1 MSTKIWHD
9 SYTENWMRAF
19 PLGNGRIG
27 AMVYG
32 GPEKEIIEINEE
44 SLWSGRQMEERYH
57 ASPEALAEI
66 RRLLFRGKN
75 DEATKLCEDEF
86 LSDPSRVRF
95 YESFG
100 ELTLE
105 MAGEE
110 AYSDYRKELELSE
123 AIVRV
128 NYRRGGIAYRSETF
142 TSDPADILVHR
153 LEADE
158 KCITCDL
165 KYERAQDAS
174 SAVLDPSTIV
184 LNGQLTWMVHPY
196 YGEGGEGM
204 CFGARLDVETDGE
217 VTPDKKFLHIEGAS
231 YVLIRAAFATDYC
244 VEKYDIDPS
253 VDWKGKLLADIQ
265 AAKEKDYET
274 LKAEHIAAH
283 KAWFDR
289 VELKLSAPEYEDVP
303 TDIRLARVKEGIED
317 PDLYVLYYNFGR
329 YLLIES
335 SGKRARVP
343 ANLQGIWCHGFT
355 PPWGSDYHTNINL
368 QMNYWPVETANMS
381 EAFAPYTHFMK
392 MNSGF
397 GVKTADRLFGA
408 GGWVINHTTDIFG
421 RTGVHDLVGCGFF
434 PLAGSWLCLNLWEH
448 YEFTGD
454 REYLREILP
463 ILKGACDFVCDF
475 LVEDDEGRLVTS
487 PSNSPENAFIY
498 TDPDTGE
505 RKVSMFTYGATMD
518 FEIIYALFTRTVKA
532 YRLLGMGEEL
542 PEKLEGVLRRLP
554 PLRISERYGTIAE
567 WIRDYEENEPGHR
580 HISHLF
586 GLFPGDQINE
596 RDPEIYA
603 AARRT
608 IERRLEN
615 GGAKT
620 GWSRAWVINF
630 FARLYDGENALYNLR
645 CLMQRS
651 TAENLFDMHPPF
663 QIDGN
668 FGAVSG
674 MTEMLIQS
682 HLGEAEDRVVEL
694 LPALPE
700 EWQEGYVRGLRARGN
715 ITVDIEWKDGRI
727 VCATAVSPVDTVLRL
742 KANVRTPISGE
753 ILTVGLKAGAACR
766 IV

>member
-1 MSTKIWHD
+1 
-9 SYTENWMRAF
+9 
-19 PLGNGRIG
+19 
-27 AMVYG
+27 YG
-32 GPEKEIIEINEE
+32 GPDKEIIEINEE
-44 SLWSGRQMEERYH
+44 SLWSGRQIEENYH

-66 RRLLFRGKN
+66 RRLLFAEKFVEGSQI
-75 DEATKLCEDEF
+75 CEDEF

-105 MAGEE
+105 MQNEGE
-110 AYSDYRKELELSE
+110 YTDYRKELELSE
-123 AIVRV
+123 AIARV
-128 NYRRGGIAYRSETF
+128 SYRKGGIAFKSETF
-142 TSDPADILVHR
+142 VSDPADILVHR
-153 LEADE
+153 LEAEE
-158 KCITCDL
+158 KCIVCDV
-165 KYERAQDAS
+165 KYERTQDAS
-174 SAVLDPSTIV
+174 SGVLDPNTIV
-184 LNGQLTWMVHPY
+184 LNGQLTWMEHPH
-196 YGEGGEGM
+196 YGKGGEGM
-204 CFGARLDVETDGE
+204 CFGARLDVETDGA
-217 VTPDKKFLHIEGAS
+217 VTPNKKFLHIEGAS
-231 YVLIRAAFATDYC
+231 YVLIRAAFATDYS
-244 VEKYDIDPS
+244 VEKYDLDPS
-253 VDWKGKLLADIQ
+253 IDWKGKLLSDIA
-265 AAKEKDYET
+265 AAKAKDYET
-274 LKAEHIAAH
+274 LRAEHIAAH

-289 VELKLSAPEYEDVP
+289 VELKLSAPEHEDVP
-303 TDIRLARVKEGIED
+303 TDARLTRVKEGVED

-381 EAFAPYTHFMK
+381 EAFAPYSHFMK

-397 GVKTADRLFGA
+397 GVKTAERLFGA
-408 GGWVINHTTDIFG
+408 GGWVINHTSDIFG

-463 ILKGACDFVCDF
+463 IMKGACDFVCDF
-475 LVEDDEGRLVTS
+475 LVEDGEGRLVTS
-487 PSNSPENAFIY
+487 PSNSPENSFFY

-505 RKVSMFTYGATMD
+505 KKSCMFTYGATMD
-518 FEIIYALFTRTVKA
+518 FEIIHALFTRTIKA
-532 YRLLGMGEEL
+532 YRLLELGEEL
-542 PEKLEGVLRRLP
+542 PGKLEAVLHRLP
-554 PLRISERYGTIAE
+554 PLRVSERYGTIAE
-567 WIRDYEENEPGHR
+567 WIRDYEECEPGHR

-596 RDPEIYA
+596 RNPEIYA

-630 FARLYDGENALYNLR
+630 FARLHDGENALYNLR

-682 HLGEAEDRVVEL
+682 HLGEVEDRVVEL

-700 EWQEGYVRGLRARGN
+700 DWQEGSVRGLRVRGD
-715 ITVDIEWKDGRI
+715 ITVDIEWKDGRVI
-727 VCATAVSPVDTVLRL
+727 FAKAVSPRDTVLRL
-742 KANVRTPISGE
+742 KANDRTPISGE
-753 ILTVGLKAGAACR
+753 ILTVGLKAGVACR